1 MRLRLIRSTERA
13 FGRELVPRFL
23 PSPGGAALL
32 WPGTSPAACPGG
44 PGLGFG
50 VQGLGVGFCGFR
62 WQDLGL
68 GLGSRMGTVGIVV

>member
-13 FGRELVPRFL
+13 FGREMVPRFL

-44 PGLGFG
+44 PGLGFV
-50 VQGLGVGFCGFR
+50 VQGLGFVVQGLQVGFCGLR
-62 WQDLGL
+62 WQGL
-68 GLGSRMGTVGIVV
+68 GFRV